1 MNYCTHSIKLNSYL
15 FSLLTIPQP
24 NNLTHYLTSYQAPHQ
39 WIRTG
44 DIIEFFCEDEKI
56 RVTVE
61 SVKKYKK
68 IIKAILPLNF
78 EKVLLDI
85 DPQIKEK
92 IIVIKYNM
100 KPNLV
105 LDLDETLIYTFP
117 VDLKESNPHPL
128 TTEIQNFNIFT
139 GIFESYTVY
148 IRPKL
153 SEFIKDLSPLYN
165 IYVYS
170 NGGHDY
176 VNQVCENLE
185 HSHKILKIFARTDL
199 TLLEPKNL
207 EKYGLDPTKT
217 VIVDDRV
224 DVWDRKYHKNV
235 IRIPRFAFVNNFF
248 LNCFDLGVVKSML
261 HLIHKCYLLD
271 PTKDIREHI
280 LN

>member
-1 MNYCTHSIKLNSYL
+1 MNYSLHTIRLNSYL
-15 FSLLTIPQP
+15 FSLLTIDQP
-24 NNLTHYLTSYQAPHQ
+24 NPLTHYITSYQAQHQ
-39 WIRTG
+39 WIRSG
-44 DIIEFFCEDEKI
+44 DIIEFFYEDKKI

-78 EKVLLDI
+78 EKVLFDI
-85 DPQIKEK
+85 DPPIKDK

-105 LDLDETLIYTFP
+105 LDLDETLIHTFP
-117 VDLKESNPHPL
+117 VNLNNDNLHPL
-128 TTEIQNFNIFT
+128 TTEIQNFTIIT
-139 GIFESYTVY
+139 GIFESYRVY
-148 IRPKL
+148 VRPKL
-153 SEFIKDLSPLYN
+153 SEFIEELSSLYN

-170 NGGHDY
+170 NGGHHY

-224 DVWDRKYHKNV
+224 EVWDPKYHKNV
-235 IRIPRFAFVNNFF
+235 IRIPRFALVNNFF
-248 LNCFDLGVVKSML
+248 TNCFDLGVIKNML
-261 HLIHKCYLLD
+261 HLIYEYYRLD
-271 PTKDIREHI
+271 TTKDIREHI
-280 LN
+280 Y